1 MTTILIVV
9 IAIAVLAIFWLV
21 SSYNRFIHLNAMLKE
36 AWSGIDVQLKRRYD
50 LIPNLVSTVKGYSIH
65 EKNIIEDIVRM
76 RAASMGASGIKE
88 KAAAEQGLTQ
98 SLKTLFALAEQYPN
112 LKANE
117 NFLAL
122 QKELGSLEQE
132 LQLARRYYNG
142 TARNYNIAVTTF
154 PSNLIAG
161 TFGFGTSPYFEVTS
175 SDERDVPKIN
185 F

>member
-1 MTTILIVV
+1 MTTVLIVA
-9 IAIAVLAIFWLV
+9 IAIAVLVIFWLIF
-21 SSYNRFIHLNAMLKE
+21 SYNRFIHLNAMLKE
-36 AWSGIDVQLKRRYD
+36 GWSGIDVQLKRRYD

-76 RAASMGASGIKE
+76 RAASMGTSNIQE

-98 SLKTLFALAEQYPN
+98 SLKTLFALTEQYPN

-122 QKELGSLEQE
+122 QQELGSLEQE

-142 TARNYNIAVTTF
+142 TARNYNIALTTF
-154 PSNLIAG
+154 PSNIIARP
-161 TFGFGTSPYFEVTS
+161 FGFITTPYFEVTS